1 MLPPLVMPG
10 LVATSIFS
18 FITAW
23 NEFIFALTFVESDS
37 VKTVTIGVMSFAV
50 ALRADWGVLMA
61 GLALSI
67 LPILATFLVMQ
78 RQFVGGL
85 TSGAVK

>member
-1 MLPPLVMPG
+1 ML
-10 LVATSIFS
+10 
-18 FITAW
+18 
-23 NEFIFALTFVESDS
+23 
-37 VKTVTIGVMSFAV
+37 IGVDG
-50 ALRADWGVLMA
+50 LRRLIEQASGDRTT
-61 GLALSI
+61 SPF

>member
-1 MLPPLVMPG
+1 
-10 LVATSIFS
+10 
-18 FITAW
+18 
-23 NEFIFALTFVESDS
+23 
-37 VKTVTIGVMSFAV
+37 MSFAV